1 MRLTNIYLIKSK
13 KARICVIWL
22 QMVAIGLSLRRYYQ
36 LLCQDPLAG
45 GSSRILPTPLPA
57 SPSGGLANTL
67 LCKKG
72 ITINTKK
79 KNINKCSL
87 KGFN

>member
-1 MRLTNIYLIKSK
+1 MRLTNIYLIKSM

-22 QMVAIGLSLRRYYQ
+22 LMVAIGLSLRRYYQ

-57 SPSGGLANTL
+57 SPTGGLANTL
-67 LCKKG
+67 LWKKE
-72 ITINTKK
+72 ITIYYKR
-79 KNINKCSL
+79 
-87 KGFN
+87 